1 MDTIT
6 HGIAGALI
14 GKAVFGG
21 DDLFALRPMNTRRV
35 IGWSVMIGA
44 IFPDID
50 TLRDV
55 FSRNELLM
63 ITWHRSITHS
73 LICMP
78 IFALLL
84 ALLTRELCRYLHWE
98 APSFGALA
106 GLYAVGILSHIFLDL
121 VTTYGTMIWSPLGW
135 SRPAWDLIFIVDF
148 TLTGILLLPQF
159 LAWVYATKE
168 TKEKWRQRALG
179 LWLVSELALF
189 VVAALAQIVGAPIS
203 PQNIAVGGLLLTV
216 LLFLPAWKAWGAKI
230 SQAAWNRAGFL
241 AACIYI
247 GMAAY
252 AHQAALERVK
262 SFAAFEQLDV
272 QAIGALPLPPS
283 FWRWD
288 GLVRTP
294 RGVYDWRMD
303 LGEKSA
309 IDPASPSAGASGS
322 AVANPSSQPTLEYK
336 FYPDA
341 ATNSFIERAK
351 QLPEVQKVLW
361 FDRFPVTR
369 FHREGADGVVE
380 ILDKRF
386 PQIRPDRPAPFTY
399 RVRFSATGDVLIQ
412 GWEK

>member
-21 DDLFALRPMNTRRV
+21 DDLFALRRMNTRRV

-63 ITWHRSITHS
+63 ITWHRSITPS

-148 TLTGILLLPQF
+148 TLTGLLLLPQF
-159 LAWVYATKE
+159 LAWVYAN
-168 TKEKWRQRALG
+168 KEKWKPRAMG
-179 LWLVSELALF
+179 IWLFSELALF
-189 VVAALAQIVGAPIS
+189 VVAAIARTVGAPIS
-203 PQNIAVGGLLLTV
+203 AQNIAIAGLLLT
-216 LLFLPAWKAWGAKI
+216 LILFLPARHRWGMSI
-230 SQAAWNRAGFL
+230 SQ
-241 AACIYI
+241 
-247 GMAAY
+247 
-252 AHQAALERVK
+252 
-262 SFAAFEQLDV
+262 
-272 QAIGALPLPPS
+272 
-283 FWRWD
+283 
-288 GLVRTP
+288 
-294 RGVYDWRMD
+294 
-303 LGEKSA
+303 
-309 IDPASPSAGASGS
+309 
-322 AVANPSSQPTLEYK
+322 
-336 FYPDA
+336 
-341 ATNSFIERAK
+341 
-351 QLPEVQKVLW
+351 
-361 FDRFPVTR
+361 
-369 FHREGADGVVE
+369 
-380 ILDKRF
+380 
-386 PQIRPDRPAPFTY
+386 
-399 RVRFSATGDVLIQ
+399 
-412 GWEK
+412 